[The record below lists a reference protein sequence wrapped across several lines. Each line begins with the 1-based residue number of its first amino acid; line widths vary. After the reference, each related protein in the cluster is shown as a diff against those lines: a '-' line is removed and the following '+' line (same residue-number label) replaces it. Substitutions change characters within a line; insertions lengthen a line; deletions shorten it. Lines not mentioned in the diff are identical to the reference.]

1 MDKQLTLGSL
11 FSGSGGFEL
20 AGMLNGIKPVW
31 LSEIEPFASL
41 VTAKRFPNVTHY
53 GDISTLNGADL
64 EPVDII
70 TWGSPCQ
77 DLSISGKRAGLS
89 GARSGLYLQAVRI
102 VKEMLEATSGE
113 YPRYCVFENVPGLL
127 SSNNGEDF
135 KTCLDLVQELG
146 FIPDANFLDAQYMG
160 LAQRRKRVFIT
171 WVNVEHLLSKRTIT
185 SDSIILQLLTEILR
199 GNLAGLL
206 AASGI
211 ERKGFTVLGLKDV
224 GGGLLKRIKLF
235 SLQKEDRLAML
246 QKRLDDVKAKLV
258 NEQDSSASVNGIGQ
272 MENRISTGGDMR
284 SENLSDRN
292 QSMSTELSWK
302 SVLDDSYHL
311 LNEFTTSIWTR
322 ETIIQRI
329 CFSLKT
335 LLDTL
340 DVTSRLIHSLMQDP
354 ICLNY
359 FEWVT
364 SFLIEIE
371 EFINAAGKYEKSF
384 GELEWHDM
392 LGYFQQQ
399 FRSCSADLERNL
411 RATGARTLLF
421 EREGVSRYF
430 AQGFDTWERAADDT
444 ENRAGAAEP
453 EIHDFCLNV
462 QGNSGVDI
470 TEGVVNTLVAQS
482 HGHEPCVLHA
492 AGFCTEHSA
501 NSRSIGYEEEVSP
514 TLRAGVVPAALSV
527 ENHPADGRVGINE
540 DGKAQT
546 LTNRMGTGGLNVP
559 LVAEVKQA
567 DQPDFKNVAFGLC
580 SKQSHSM
587 LSDNPHSGFYEA
599 QTARTLDKSGGSPLS
614 NQGGIAVVSIQG
626 SMIGRAEKNGP
637 QGSGVGE
644 DVSFTL
650 DVADR
655 HGVAYAMT
663 TGSYT
668 QVVKDRAPTLQHRDW
683 KDPPVVTEQETPPP
697 DVQYVVRRLTP
708 TECAVLQG
716 FPRWYCS
723 DIAINDPTE
732 EQIAFWTDVWQTYS
746 RVTGEKKPKSRKQVI
761 SWLAKPYSD
770 SAEYKIWG
778 NGLSLPVAV
787 FVLGGITELAESE
800 RGTD

>member
-1 MDKQLTLGSL
+1 MPGQQVRRKRLVAAMDRQLTLGSL

-20 AGMLNGIKPVW
+20 AGMLNGIKPIFN
-31 LSEIEPFASL
+31 SEIDPFPIL
-41 VTAKRFPNVTHY
+41 VTSKRFPNVKHY

-70 TWGSPCQ
+70 TFGSPCTN
-77 DLSISGKRAGLS
+77 LSVAGLRAGLD
-89 GARSGLYLQAVRI
+89 GAQSALFFQAIRI
-102 VKEMLEATSGE
+102 IKEMRCKTNGK
-113 YPRYCVFENVPGLL
+113 YPRWICWENVFGVF
-127 SSNNGEDF
+127 SSSQGRDF
-135 KTCLDLVQELG
+135 QRVLEEIIGIVVPNAKVPAPDGYRWPYADTYVGDGWSVAYRTLDSQWYGV
-146 FIPDANFLDAQYMG
+146 
-160 LAQRRKRVFIT
+160 AQRRRRCYLVADFGS
-171 WVNVEHLLSKRTIT
+171 EC
-185 SDSIILQLLTEILR
+185 
-199 GNLAGLL
+199 
-206 AASGI
+206 AA
-211 ERKGFTVLGLKDV
+211 DV
-224 GGGLLKRIKLF
+224 
-235 SLQKEDRLAML
+235 
-246 QKRLDDVKAKLV
+246 
-258 NEQDSSASVNGIGQ
+258 
-272 MENRISTGGDMR
+272 
-284 SENLSDRN
+284 
-292 QSMSTELSWK
+292 
-302 SVLDDSYHL
+302 
-311 LNEFTTSIWTR
+311 
-322 ETIIQRI
+322 
-329 CFSLKT
+329 
-335 LLDTL
+335 
-340 DVTSRLIHSLMQDP
+340 
-354 ICLNY
+354 
-359 FEWVT
+359 
-364 SFLIEIE
+364 
-371 EFINAAGKYEKSF
+371 
-384 GELEWHDM
+384 
-392 LGYFQQQ
+392 
-399 FRSCSADLERNL
+399 
-411 RATGARTLLF
+411 LF
-421 EREGVSRYF
+421 ERQGMSRYYS
-430 AQGFDTWERAADDT
+430 QGRDTWEGTADAPP
-444 ENRAGAAEP
+444 NRAEAAESR
-453 EIHDFCLNV
+453 IRDLCVNV
-462 QGNSGVDI
+462 QGNSGIDI
-470 TEGVVNTLVAQS
+470 TDGTVNTLVAQS
-482 HGHEPCVLHA
+482 HGNEPCVLHA

-501 NSRSIGYEEEVSP
+501 HSRSIGYEEEVSP

-546 LTNRMGTGGLNVP
+546 LTSRMGTGGLNVP

-567 DQPDFKNVAFGLC
+567 DQPDVKNVAFGLC

-668 QVVKDRAPTLQHRDW
+668 QVMKDKAPTLQHRDW

-770 SAEYKIWG
+770 SAEYRLWG